1 MRTLQDL
8 LAEGYPRTT
17 AARWI
22 RAARRAGRA
31 VQVDRAIGSGAT
43 RKVWAMVVVT
53 ATGTP

>member
-22 RAARRAGRA
+22 RAARREGRA
-31 VQVDRAIGSGAT
+31 VMVDRAIGSGAV
-43 RKVWAMVVVT
+43 RKVWAMVVT
-53 ATGTP
+53 SAPGTP